1 MSLRFHLDDT
11 VSKIPSVAS
20 VRAEIPPPTT
30 RQLLD
35 ADWEDTTSEPLM
47 LYVSEEPRVGLEFSY
62 HGLSWQIV
70 DYRDGWIAR
79 LLVD

>member
-1 MSLRFHLDDT
+1 MSPRIQFDESESGTLILLE
-11 VSKIPSVAS
+11 SGLAS
-20 VRAEIPPPTT
+20 PPAPT

-35 ADWEDTTSEPLM
+35 PDWEDSTGEPLM
-47 LYVSEEPRVGLEFSY
+47 LYVADEPRVGLEFSY
-62 HGLSWQIV
+62 HGLDWQIV